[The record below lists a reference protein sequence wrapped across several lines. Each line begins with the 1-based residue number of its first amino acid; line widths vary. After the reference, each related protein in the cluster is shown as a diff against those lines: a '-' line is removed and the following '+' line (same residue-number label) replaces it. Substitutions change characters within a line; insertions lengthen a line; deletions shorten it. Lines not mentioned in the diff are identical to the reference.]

1 MARPARVDGDGRVT
15 HREQSMANGQNQRQ
29 RHIAVIAGLGRPSL
43 MNIVIYIQSISVQ
56 FGTVEMLVGRSL
68 LLFLR

>member
-1 MARPARVDGDGRVT
+1 
-15 HREQSMANGQNQRQ
+15 MANGQNQRQ